1 MSSTLLVL
9 LLACA
14 PASSAPSGA
23 PPAEPAPAAA
33 GSRRDIDAATLRAEL
48 EARRLPGVVDVR
60 TPGEYAAGH
69 VPGAVNVPMDQIEAR
84 AGTLAPAG
92 QEVVLICAVGG
103 RSALA
108 ADTLARKGLRA
119 VNVTGGTDAWVAA
132 GFPVEK

>member
-1 MSSTLLVL
+1 MVAPLFAL

-14 PASSAPSGA
+14 PASSSPSAAPSA
-23 PPAEPAPAAA
+23 APAPAPA
-33 GSRRDIDAATLRAEL
+33 GSRRDIDVATLRADL

-60 TPGEYAAGH
+60 TPGEFAAGH

-92 QEVVLICAVGG
+92 EEVVLICAVGG
-103 RSALA
+103 RSAA
-108 ADTLARKGLRA
+108 AAEALARKGFRT
-119 VNVTGGTDAWVAA
+119 VNVAGGTDAWVAS